1 LEIYLVGNTTNSH
14 FSVSNYKIDTM
25 RLRMFSLFL
34 AGASFFLACEQNSS
48 KEESSDTDPVCS
60 MRVKVIYNFCSYV
73 FLQVLD
79 EQHYSLAD
87 DQWRSSDGRVYSHIF
102 MLNNFCELGQSLTEK
117 KLWESEFKV
126 TVVDDEYV
134 NECATCLA
142 AYAGKL
148 PESKL
153 AVRLCTGDEP
163 QN

>member
-1 LEIYLVGNTTNSH
+1 
-14 FSVSNYKIDTM
+14 M
-25 RLRMFSLFL
+25 RVRMFSLFL
-34 AGASFFLACEQNSS
+34 AGVFLLACEQNTSNQ
-48 KEESSDTDPVCS
+48 EFRNTDPACG
-60 MRVKVIYNFCSYV
+60 MRVKVIYKFCSYV

-87 DQWRSSDGRVYSHIF
+87 DQWRSSDGRVYDHIF

-117 KLWESEFKV
+117 KLWESEFEV
-126 TVVDDEYV
+126 TVIDEYA
-134 NECATCLA
+134 NECATCMG

-153 AVRLCTGDEP
+153 AVRLCSGEEP

>member
-1 LEIYLVGNTTNSH
+1 
-14 FSVSNYKIDTM
+14 M

-34 AGASFFLACEQNSS
+34 AGVFFLGCEQNASN
-48 KEESSDTDPVCS
+48 EESGDTDTACG
-60 MRVKVIYNFCSYV
+60 MRVKVIYKFCSYV

-87 DQWRSSDGRVYSHIF
+87 DQWLSSDGRAYGHIF

-117 KLWESEFKV
+117 NLWESEFEV
-126 TVVDDEYV
+126 TVVDEYA
-134 NECATCLA
+134 NECATCMG
-142 AYAGKL
+142 AYAGKV

-153 AVRLCTGDEP
+153 AVRLCTAEEP